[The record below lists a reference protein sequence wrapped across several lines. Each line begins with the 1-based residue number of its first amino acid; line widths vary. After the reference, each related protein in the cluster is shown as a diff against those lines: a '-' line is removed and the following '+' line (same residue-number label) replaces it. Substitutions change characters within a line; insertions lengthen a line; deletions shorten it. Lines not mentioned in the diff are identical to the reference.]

1 MSRIFPS
8 LQSKLIAAFVAVT
21 VVSLAVS
28 AAVFVRLSQSD
39 QRQRAIDH
47 VASESGVIYAGFLV
61 RQFEGG
67 GITVLTA
74 YARDIGHEHDVR
86 ILITDRSRVVV
97 SDTGKELEGK
107 QLTVIADN
115 SATTL
120 GGRFTRLQVAGSA
133 AEDLLLLGPSREVFG
148 MERPPFGM
156 RPDDPQVTIENV
168 ATAGGDGEVATPSP
182 TAAGRAGR
190 DGPRVM
196 REQPLAYQLVLAVPA
211 SDLTHAW
218 LALVPGLGL
227 AASLALPAAVL
238 LAVLLARSITRP
250 LRDLTRATG
259 LVAEGR
265 FDVAVPAA
273 RGDEV
278 GELASSF
285 STMTRRVGE
294 SQAEQR
300 RLIADVSHNL
310 KTPLTSI
317 LGFSSALA
325 SGHAATPEE
334 AARMGSVIHDEA
346 GRLAARL
353 GDLLFL
359 SELESGQAVLDE
371 GDVALSA
378 LVESV
383 FRRVAGAPGDEGPR
397 WETSIAAGVIVPG
410 DAARLER
417 AVENLL
423 SNARKFGP
431 AGSVARVTLRAEGGR
446 ARLEVTNAAPEL
458 EEEQLPRLFDRFYR
472 ARPNLRNGTGLG
484 LPIARDIARKHE
496 GTLDAALA
504 DGQVTFT
511 LTLPLSE
518 A

>member
-1 MSRIFPS
+1 MSRVLPS
-8 LQSKLIAAFVAVT
+8 LQAKLIAAFVTVT
-21 VVSLAVS
+21 VVSLAV
-28 AAVFVRLSQSD
+28 AATVFVRLSQSD

-47 VASESGVIYAGFLV
+47 VASESGVIYSGFLV

-67 GITVLTA
+67 GIAALTE
-74 YARDIGHEHDVR
+74 YARESAREHDVR
-86 ILITDRSRVVV
+86 ILITDRTRVVV
-97 SDTGKELEGK
+97 ADTADELAGR
-107 QLTVIADN
+107 QLTVVADN

-120 GGRFTRLQVAGSA
+120 GGRFTRLLIANGT
-133 AEDLLLLGPSREVFG
+133 EDELVLLGPAREVFG
-148 MERPPFGM
+148 IERPPFGM
-156 RPDDPQVTIENV
+156 RPGDPQAQGDAVADAAASPTV
-168 ATAGGDGEVATPSP
+168 ATDG
-182 TAAGRAGR
+182 GRAPR
-190 DGPRVM
+190 DGGRLM

-218 LALVPGLGL
+218 LALIPGLGM

-250 LRDLTRATG
+250 LRDLTRATA

-285 STMTRRVGE
+285 ATMTRHVGE

-325 SGHAATPEE
+325 NGHAATPEE
-334 AARMGSVIHDEA
+334 SARMGAVIHDEA

-359 SELESGQAVLDE
+359 SELEAGQALLDE

-397 WETSIAAGVIVPG
+397 WETAIAPGVIVSG

-423 SNARKFGP
+423 SNARKFSP
-431 AGSVARVTLRAEGGR
+431 AGSVARVSLKAEEGR
-446 ARLEVTNAAPEL
+446 ARLRVANDAPGL
-458 EEEQLPRLFDRFYR
+458 DAGQVPRLFDRFYR
-472 ARPNLRNGTGLG
+472 ARPNARQGTGLG
-484 LPIARDIARKHE
+484 LPIARDIARRHE
-496 GTLDAALA
+496 GSLDAAL
-504 DGQVTFT
+504 DGGVLTFT
-511 LTLPLSE
+511 LDLPLAPE
-518 A
+518 

>member
-1 MSRIFPS
+1 MNRLLPS
-8 LQSKLIAAFVAVT
+8 LQAKLIAAFVTVT
-21 VVSLAVS
+21 VVSLAI
-28 AAVFVRLSQSD
+28 AATVFVRLSQSD

-47 VASESGVIYAGFLV
+47 VASESGVIYSGFLV

-67 GITVLTA
+67 GIAALTE
-74 YARDIGHEHDVR
+74 YARESARDHDVR
-86 ILITDRSRVVV
+86 ILITDRTRVVV
-97 SDTGKELEGK
+97 ADTADELAGK
-107 QLTVIADN
+107 QLAVVADN
-115 SATTL
+115 SSTTL
-120 GGRFTRLQVAGSA
+120 GGRFTRLLIANGS
-133 AEDLLLLGPSREVFG
+133 EDELVLLGPAREVFG
-148 MERPPFGM
+148 IERPPFGM
-156 RPDDPQVTIENV
+156 RPGDPQPQGDTVTD
-168 ATAGGDGEVATPSP
+168 AAASP
-182 TAAGRAGR
+182 TATTDTGRAARDATGR
-190 DGPRVM
+190 LM

-218 LALVPGLGL
+218 LALIPGLGI

-250 LRDLTRATG
+250 LRDLTRATA

-285 STMTRRVGE
+285 ATMTRRVGE

-325 SGHAATPEE
+325 NGHAATVEE
-334 AARMGSVIHDEA
+334 SARMGAVIQDEA

-359 SELESGQAVLDE
+359 SELEAGQAVLDE

-383 FRRVAGAPGDEGPR
+383 FRRVAGAPGEDGPR
-397 WETSIAAGVIVPG
+397 WETAIAPGVIVSG

-423 SNARKFGP
+423 SNARKFAP
-431 AGSVARVTLRAEGGR
+431 AGSVARVYLKAESGR
-446 ARLEVTNAAPEL
+446 ARLRVANDAPEL
-458 EEEQLPRLFDRFYR
+458 DADQVPRLFDRFYR
-472 ARPNLRNGTGLG
+472 ARPNARQGTGLG
-484 LPIARDIARKHE
+484 LPIARDIARRHE
-496 GTLDAALA
+496 GSLNAALE
-504 DGQVTFT
+504 DGVLTFT
-511 LTLPLSE
+511 LDLPLAPE
-518 A
+518 

>member
-1 MSRIFPS
+1 MAR
-8 LQSKLIAAFVAVT
+8 VGVT
-21 VVSLAVS
+21 
-28 AAVFVRLSQSD
+28 
-39 QRQRAIDH
+39 
-47 VASESGVIYAGFLV
+47 YAGFLV

-133 AEDLLLLGPSREVFG
+133 ADDLLLLGPSREVFG

-168 ATAGGDGEVATPSP
+168 ATAGGDGRRDAVTNG
-182 TAAGRAGR
+182 GRPGGAR
-190 DGPRVM
+190 RPLVM
-196 REQPLAYQLVLAVPA
+196 REQPLRILVLAVPA

-273 RGDEV
+273 RGDVV

-285 STMTRRVGE
+285 STLSRRVGE

-300 RLIADVSHNL
+300 RLIADVSHNP

-317 LGFSSALA
+317 PASAA
-325 SGHAATPEE
+325 AKGHAATPEE
-334 AARMGSVIHDEA
+334 AADGQRHPRRGAGGWPRGSETCCS
-346 GRLAARL
+346 
-353 GDLLFL
+353 FL
-359 SELESGQAVLDE
+359 S
-371 GDVALSA
+371 
-378 LVESV
+378 
-383 FRRVAGAPGDEGPR
+383 
-397 WETSIAAGVIVPG
+397 
-410 DAARLER
+410 
-417 AVENLL
+417 
-423 SNARKFGP
+423 
-431 AGSVARVTLRAEGGR
+431 
-446 ARLEVTNAAPEL
+446 
-458 EEEQLPRLFDRFYR
+458 
-472 ARPNLRNGTGLG
+472 
-484 LPIARDIARKHE
+484 
-496 GTLDAALA
+496 
-504 DGQVTFT
+504 
-511 LTLPLSE
+511 
-518 A
+518 